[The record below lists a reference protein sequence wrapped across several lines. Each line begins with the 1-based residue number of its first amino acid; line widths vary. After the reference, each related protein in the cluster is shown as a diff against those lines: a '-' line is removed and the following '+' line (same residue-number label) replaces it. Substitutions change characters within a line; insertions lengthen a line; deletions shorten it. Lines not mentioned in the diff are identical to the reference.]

1 MAVYVVTGGGG
12 FIGSHIV
19 EELLRRNQTVRVID
33 NFSPGK
39 RENVEPF
46 EGTAEIIEADIAEG
60 QNLPRFLEGADYVIH
75 QAAIPSVPKSI
86 LDPVKSH
93 HANVNGTLQVLNA
106 SREANVKRV
115 VYASSSSLY
124 GDSPT
129 LPKHEGMMPNP
140 LSPYGA
146 QKLFGEMYCQVF
158 TKAYGLE
165 TVSLRYFNVFGPR
178 QDATS
183 QYSGVLALFIPAVLQ
198 GRQPKIY
205 GDGLQSR
212 DFTYVKNVVEAN
224 LLACTVPGVGG
235 QVFNVACGDRITVN
249 SMLQQI
255 NKITGKD
262 VAPIHADARAGDI
275 KHSQADITR
284 AKEHLGYDAKVGFEE
299 GLRQTIEW
307 YRRNTTA

>member
-19 EELLRRNQTVRVID
+19 EELLRRNEIVRVID
-33 NFSPGK
+33 NFSTGK
-39 RENVEPF
+39 WENLEPF
-46 EGTAEIIEADIAEG
+46 EGGAEIIEADIAEG
-60 QNLPRFLEGADYVIH
+60 KNLPRFLEGADYVIH
-75 QAAIPSVPKSI
+75 QAALPSVPKSI

-93 HANVNGTLQVLNA
+93 HANVNGTLQLLNA

-115 VYASSSSLY
+115 VYASSSSVY

-146 QKLFGEMYCQVF
+146 QKLFAEIYCQVF
-158 TKAYGLE
+158 SRAYGLE

-178 QDATS
+178 QDSTS

-198 GRQPKIY
+198 SKRPTIY

-212 DFTYVKNVVEAN
+212 DFTYVQDVVEAN
-224 LLACTVPGVGG
+224 LLACAVPGVAG

-262 VAPIHADARAGDI
+262 IAPIYADPRPGDI
-275 KHSQADITR
+275 EHSQADITR
-284 AKEHLGYDAKVGFEE
+284 AKEHLGYQPKVSFEE
-299 GLRQTIEW
+299 GLRNTIEW
-307 YRRNTTA
+307 YRKNL